1 MSRWPSLVGICGAA
15 GCGKDTLA
23 GLLVEAEGYTQYR
36 MADPLKNM
44 LTHIGI
50 PLSTWENHKA
60 KETALPWLGKSPRYL
75 AQTLGTEWGRDLV
88 DPDLWTLLA
97 EMFYYGCGTKVV
109 ISDIRYPNEAEW
121 LKNMG
126 GVLVRITRKTAHPVD
141 NATHRSEN
149 SAIFEAD
156 VNISNNSSETGMYLQ
171 YHNLMLDRA
180 HFLNGK

>member
-1 MSRWPSLVGICGAA
+1 MSRWPGLVGICGAA

-23 GLLVEAEGYTQYR
+23 GLLVEEEGYTQYR

-50 PLSTWENHKA
+50 PLSTWEDHKA
-60 KETALPWLGKSPRYL
+60 KEAVLPWLGKSPRYL
-75 AQTLGTEWGRDLV
+75 AQTLGTEWGRDLI
-88 DPDLWTLLA
+88 DPDLWTSLA
-97 EMFYYGCGTKVV
+97 QKNYAECPTNMV
-109 ISDIRYPNEAEW
+109 ISDIRYPNEAKW

-126 GVLVRITRKTAHPVD
+126 GVLVRITRKTAHAVD

-149 SAIFEAD
+149 SGVFDAD
-156 VNISNNSSETGMYLQ
+156 LTITNDSSETGMYLQ
-171 YHNLMLDRA
+171 YHNQMLDRA